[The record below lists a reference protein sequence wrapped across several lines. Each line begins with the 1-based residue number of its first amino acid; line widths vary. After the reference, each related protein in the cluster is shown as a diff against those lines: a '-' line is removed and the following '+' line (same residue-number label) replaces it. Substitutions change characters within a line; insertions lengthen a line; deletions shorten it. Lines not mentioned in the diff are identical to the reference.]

1 MEILRTFALFLGQMD
16 FGAGLLFGLPL
27 LVIGLTL
34 AGLARGDRARW
45 LVARALRRHVAE
57 IDAPGPVTLTGT
69 VRRTGTLA
77 LEEGAARAALEV
89 APELVLMDG
98 EVVTVYGEAR
108 SVGPVAAG
116 YRDDARAFVIDLRS
130 DEHFGLRG
138 RANLDALVRNA
149 RIQRAGGSIVD
160 RPVEPRDPRR
170 RHRGRAQPLHARG
183 GVAPQP
189 LGGAEPL
196 SARR

>member
-1 MEILRTFALFLGQMD
+1 MEITRIFGLFFGQLDLG
-16 FGAGLLFGLPL
+16 ASLLFGLPL

-45 LVARALRRHVAE
+45 LVARALRRHVAD

-69 VRRTGTLA
+69 VRHTGTLA

-89 APELVLMDG
+89 APELVLREG

-108 SVGPVAAG
+108 SVGPAAAG

-130 DEHFGLRG
+130 DEHFVLRG

-149 RIQRAGGSIVD
+149 RMQRAGGGFVIAVSLVILVAGIVGELS
-160 RPVEPRDPRR
+160 RFTLEAGW
-170 RHRGRAQPLHARG
+170 RHS
-183 GVAPQP
+183 
-189 LGGAEPL
+189 L
-196 SARR
+196 SAAPSR